1 MVYLFVDV
9 FIRQVAR
16 PSFMYDSLSM
26 PEPAFLITRS
36 GSGLLLGLYALLYL
50 DTCSVVRFSNP
61 SLTLFRYCSI
71 SGVALGPEWVWL
83 LGGLVPV

>member
-36 GSGLLLGLYALLYL
+36 GLLLGLYALLYL
-50 DTCSVVRFSNP
+50 GYQIPVVS
-61 SLTLFRYCSI
+61 
-71 SGVALGPEWVWL
+71 
-83 LGGLVPV
+83 